1 MVFVYLLMCVFA
13 WKEHEDAF
21 ERLLADEGNY
31 VVALYPG
38 PEAMEPGELK
48 ARLAEQPE
56 KQLVV

>member
-1 MVFVYLLMCVFA
+1 MCVFV
-13 WKEHEDAF
+13 WQEHEDAF